1 MLKTNLF
8 EILRIL
14 TPKEFKEFGEFIKS
28 PYSNKNENV
37 VKLYNYIKSFY
48 PDFDDPGLEKEQVY
62 SAISGKKDY
71 NDGFMRTLIFNLSKL
86 CENFVCNT
94 LRSEIENEI
103 TLLDLYFKR
112 GADKLVEKK
121 MRQITDILQKEKTKD
136 QYYFY
141 CLYRIQAQKMAYNS
155 KKRAFLNVKDFHEE
169 DEMQTLD
176 SLLNFYLLAALP
188 EYRFFYNQANVVKLD
203 FEFNFLDEIISFLKR
218 SGFHKKTPEL
228 NLHFSA
234 LLLAKEDSEKY
245 YYDLKEIALNEIDN
259 YRFGVQFNTIG
270 LLANKAVR
278 EYFNGKDKF
287 LEERFEIHNII
298 IEKGLYKKFEDGFF
312 DDMLFKNIVIVG
324 LQLNKIEWT
333 EKFINDY
340 IDKINPEDKE
350 NAFHLNTA
358 RLLIYKN
365 RFDEA
370 LAHLNYIK
378 NVNHVHYK
386 TEMKI
391 LSLIIF
397 YEQNNFVSALGVI
410 DNYRHFLSNDALI
423 PDIRKERNYNFLKF
437 TNDLIKVKENG
448 VLNEA
453 FGLEFEIK
461 NTPNTY
467 EKEWLLKKTKE
478 LIKNLQ

>member
-1 MLKTNLF
+1 
-8 EILRIL
+8 
-14 TPKEFKEFGEFIKS
+14 
-28 PYSNKNENV
+28 
-37 VKLYNYIKSFY
+37 
-48 PDFDDPGLEKEQVY
+48 
-62 SAISGKKDY
+62 
-71 NDGFMRTLIFNLSKL
+71 MRTLIFNLSKL

-94 LRSEIENEI
+94 LRGEIENEI

-121 MRQITDILQKEKTKD
+121 MKQITDILQKEKTKD

-141 CLYRIQAQKMAYNS
+141 CLYRIQAQKMAFNS

-340 IDKINPEDKE
+340 ID
-350 NAFHLNTA
+350 
-358 RLLIYKN
+358 
-365 RFDEA
+365 
-370 LAHLNYIK
+370 
-378 NVNHVHYK
+378 
-386 TEMKI
+386 
-391 LSLIIF
+391 
-397 YEQNNFVSALGVI
+397 
-410 DNYRHFLSNDALI
+410 
-423 PDIRKERNYNFLKF
+423 
-437 TNDLIKVKENG
+437 
-448 VLNEA
+448 
-453 FGLEFEIK
+453 
-461 NTPNTY
+461 
-467 EKEWLLKKTKE
+467 
-478 LIKNLQ
+478 